1 MCSKLICVSNRALCG
16 TNFIRRIRDIIDAD
30 IPVIL
35 REKDLT
41 EREYYKLLCKIDRGN
56 IISHSFVGAARSFGC
71 SKIHLPLPLLETS
84 DISGF
89 AEAGASTHS
98 VEEAVRARELGAS
111 YITAGHVFATDCK
124 KGFAPR
130 GTDLLRDIKN
140 EVDIPVYALGG
151 ISPEN
156 ARKALSAGADGVC
169 VMSGFMKCADLP
181 RYIEEYRRILE
192 KIL

>member
-1 MCSKLICVSNRALCG
+1 MCSKLICVSNHALCG
-16 TNFIRRIRDIIDAD
+16 ADFIRRIGDIIDAG

-41 EREYYKLLCKIDRGN
+41 EREYYKLLCEIDRGD
-56 IISHSFVGAARSFGC
+56 IVAHSFVRAARDFGC
-71 SKIHLPLPLLETS
+71 EKIHLPLPLLETA

-89 AEAGASTHS
+89 AEVGASTHS
-98 VEEAVRARELGAS
+98 VREAIRARELGAT

-124 KGFAPR
+124 KGLAPR
-130 GTDLLRDIKN
+130 GTGLLTAIKN

-156 ARKALSAGADGVC
+156 AQEALYAGADGVC
-169 VMSGFMKCADLP
+169 VMSGFMQCVDISQ
-181 RYIEEYRRILE
+181 YTEGYRRIL
-192 KIL
+192 KK